1 MLPWVSAFQGSLS
14 ETFPGPFDSGSSHTL
29 CRPEDCSS
37 DPPAPQSV
45 DRSPTS
51 SIRSV
56 VPKHEARTEHPHR
69 LFAPARSLAF
79 GHCAPRAMCSLL
91 IVSCITADQ
100 TDDLW
105 GTFLPCRSRRDSLAV
120 PDIPAGCKARSLDLF
135 LQPRAFRHCL
145 LQHCLPAVLSS
156 ALRWNS
162 GTKRHSGI
170 WCTYPGGFMQ
180 LFRSLRGRSPLFSE
194 AL

>member
-105 GTFLPCRSRRDSLAV
+105 GTFVPCRSRRDSLAV
-120 PDIPAGCKARSLDLF
+120 PDIRAAFHKSYDMI
-135 LQPRAFRHCL
+135 LQPWAFRYYL
-145 LQHCLPAVLSS
+145 LQHYLPAVLSH
-156 ALRWNS
+156 A
-162 GTKRHSGI
+162 
-170 WCTYPGGFMQ
+170 
-180 LFRSLRGRSPLFSE
+180 E
-194 AL
+194 A

>member
-120 PDIPAGCKARSLDLF
+120 PDIRAAPLTRPFRKSLSRCPESRISQKVRPVAG
-135 LQPRAFRHCL
+135 
-145 LQHCLPAVLSS
+145 
-156 ALRWNS
+156 
-162 GTKRHSGI
+162 
-170 WCTYPGGFMQ
+170 Y
-180 LFRSLRGRSPLFSE
+180 LFRQRQSAMYFVRSAPAS
-194 AL
+194 

>member
-120 PDIPAGCKARSLDLF
+120 PDIRVSSSPYLTTLRSRLQLAGFLSGRLVPLASPSAKPCGSAVSRPTSRYSRRS
-135 LQPRAFRHCL
+135 AG
-145 LQHCLPAVLSS
+145 S
-156 ALRWNS
+156 
-162 GTKRHSGI
+162 RHSGVH
-170 WCTYPGGFMQ
+170 
-180 LFRSLRGRSPLFSE
+180 S
-194 AL
+194 